1 MSKLFEQLGRI
12 TNPNQ
17 MHENYIE
24 PYQGQFFED
33 HLGVNIDKEGKTY
46 VAGVW
51 SEKKNKYVELAY
63 FDLDELKAELNEILA
78 YNFHASLTY
87 IADHFGATKDFNNP
101 DQNLENTFVAIEKKF
116 KEFIRN

>member
-1 MSKLFEQLGRI
+1 
-12 TNPNQ
+12 
-17 MHENYIE
+17 MHENHIE
-24 PYQGQFFED
+24 KPTFTCYESY
-33 HLGVNIDKEGKTY
+33 LGIDIDKDDKTF

-51 SEKKNKYVELAY
+51 SESKQKYVELAY
-63 FDLDELKAELNEILA
+63 FDLDELKSELNEILA

-101 DQNLENTFVAIEKKF
+101 DQNLENTFSAIDKKF